1 MFLKLKRLFLK
12 ILLLLPMFFCSLVFS
27 EDFNLICEGERK
39 VRNLSGKKLNV
50 TNFESVLLKINDNA
64 MEYIGVNSGRSY
76 FFSNREYTAPKRPP
90 HEDIK
95 ITEQY
100 EYSTKKIRASQTI
113 ADSGNSE
120 ESSINLFSLDV
131 NLLTGELNETEI
143 TRNKKTNVKTM
154 SNNFQALCKKE
165 DRSY

>member
-1 MFLKLKRLFLK
+1 
-12 ILLLLPMFFCSLVFS
+12 MFFCSLASS

-39 VRNLSGKKLNV
+39 VHNLSGKEFNV
-50 TNFESVLLKINDNA
+50 TNFESVLLKINNNV

-76 FFSNREYTAPKRPP
+76 FFSNREYTSSKRPP

-100 EYSTKKIRASQTI
+100 QYTPKTIKASQII
-113 ADSGNSE
+113 ADTGDSE
-120 ESSINLFSLDV
+120 ESTINIFSLDV

-143 TRNKKTNVKTM
+143 TRNKKTNVKSL
-154 SNNFQALCKKE
+154 SNNFQALCKRE

>member
-1 MFLKLKRLFLK
+1 MK
-12 ILLLLPMFFCSLVFS
+12 ILVLLPIFFCTLAFS

-39 VRNLSGKKLNV
+39 VRNLSGKEFNV
-50 TNFESVLLKINDNA
+50 TSFESVLLKINNNV

-76 FFSNREYTAPKRPP
+76 LFSNREYKAPKWPP

-100 EYSTKKIRASQTI
+100 QYTPKTIKASQMI
-113 ADSGNSE
+113 ADTGDSE
-120 ESSINLFSLDV
+120 ESSINLLSLDV
-131 NLLTGELNETEI
+131 NLLTGELNETETI
-143 TRNKKTNVKTM
+143 RNKKTNVKSM
-154 SNNFQALCKKE
+154 SNNFQALCKRE

>member
-1 MFLKLKRLFLK
+1 MK
-12 ILLLLPMFFCSLVFS
+12 ILLILPIFFCSLAFG

-39 VRNLSGKKLNV
+39 VHYLSGKELNV
-50 TNFESVLLKINDNA
+50 TNFESVLLKINYNA

-76 FFSNREYTAPKRPP
+76 LFSNREYTAPKWPP

-100 EYSTKKIRASQTI
+100 QYTPKKIKASQMI
-113 ADSGNSE
+113 ADIGNGE

-143 TRNKKTNVKTM
+143 IRNKKTNVKSM
-154 SNNFQALCKKE
+154 SNNFQALCKRE

>member
-1 MFLKLKRLFLK
+1 MK
-12 ILLLLPMFFCSLVFS
+12 ILLILPIFFCSLAFS
-27 EDFNLICEGERK
+27 EDFNLICEGERQ

-50 TNFESVLLKINDNA
+50 TNFESVLLKINNNG

-100 EYSTKKIRASQTI
+100 QYTLKTIKASQMI
-113 ADSGNSE
+113 ADIGDSE
-120 ESSINLFSLDV
+120 ESNVNLFSLDV

-143 TRNKKTNVKTM
+143 TRNKKTNVKSM
-154 SNNFQALCKKE
+154 SNNFQALCKRE

>member
-1 MFLKLKRLFLK
+1 MK
-12 ILLLLPMFFCSLVFS
+12 ILLILPIFFCSLAFS

-39 VRNLSGKKLNV
+39 VRNLSSKEFNV
-50 TNFESVLLKINDNA
+50 TNFESVLLKINKNSMD
-64 MEYIGVNSGRSY
+64 YIGLNSGRSY
-76 FFSNREYTAPKRPP
+76 FLSNREYTAPKRPP

-100 EYSTKKIRASQTI
+100 EYSPKTIKASQTI
-113 ADSGNSE
+113 ADTGDSE
-120 ESSINLFSLDV
+120 QSSISLFSLDV

-143 TRNKKTNVKTM
+143 IRNKQTNVKSM
-154 SNNFQALCKKE
+154 SNNFQALCKRE

>member
-1 MFLKLKRLFLK
+1 MV
-12 ILLLLPMFFCSLVFS
+12 FCSFAFS

-39 VRNLSGKKLNV
+39 VRNLSGKEFDV
-50 TNFESVLLKINDNA
+50 TNFESVLLKINNNA

-76 FFSNREYTAPKRPP
+76 FFRNKEYTASKRPP

-100 EYSTKKIRASQTI
+100 QYTPKKIKASQTI

-120 ESSINLFSLDV
+120 ESSISLFSLDV

-143 TRNKKTNVKTM
+143 IHNKKTNVKSM
-154 SNNFQALCKKE
+154 SNNFQALCKRE

>member
-1 MFLKLKRLFLK
+1 
-12 ILLLLPMFFCSLVFS
+12 MFFCSLAFS

-39 VRNLSGKKLNV
+39 VHYLSGKEFNV
-50 TNFESVLLKINDNA
+50 TNFESVLLKINNNA

-76 FFSNREYTAPKRPP
+76 FFRNKEYTASKRPP

-100 EYSTKKIRASQTI
+100 EYSPKTIKASQTI

-120 ESSINLFSLDV
+120 ESSISLFSLDV

-143 TRNKKTNVKTM
+143 IRNKQTNVKSM
-154 SNNFQALCKKE
+154 SNNFQALCKRE

>member
-1 MFLKLKRLFLK
+1 MK
-12 ILLLLPMFFCSLVFS
+12 ILLILPIFFCSLAFG

-39 VRNLSGKKLNV
+39 VRNLSSKEFNV
-50 TNFESVLLKINDNA
+50 TNFESVLLKINKNSMD
-64 MEYIGVNSGRSY
+64 YIGLNSGRSY
-76 FFSNREYTAPKRPP
+76 FLSNREYTAPKRPP

-100 EYSTKKIRASQTI
+100 EYSSKKIKASQTI

-120 ESSINLFSLDV
+120 ESSISLFSLDV
-131 NLLTGELNETEI
+131 NLLSGELNETEI
-143 TRNKKTNVKTM
+143 IRNKQTNVKSM
-154 SNNFQALCKKE
+154 SNNFQALCKRE

>member
-1 MFLKLKRLFLK
+1 MK
-12 ILLLLPMFFCSLVFS
+12 ILLLLPTLFCSLAFS
-27 EDFNLICEGERK
+27 EGFNLVCEGERK
-39 VRNLSGKKLNV
+39 IRNLSGKEFNV
-50 TNFESVLLKINDNA
+50 TNFESVLLKINNNA

-76 FFSNREYTAPKRPP
+76 FFSNREYTSPKWPP

-100 EYSTKKIRASQTI
+100 QYTPKTIKASQMI
-113 ADSGNSE
+113 ADTGDSE
-120 ESSINLFSLDV
+120 ESSVSLLTLDV
-131 NLLTGELNETEI
+131 NLLTGEFNETEI
-143 TRNKKTNVKTM
+143 IRNKKTNVKSI

>member
-1 MFLKLKRLFLK
+1 MK
-12 ILLLLPMFFCSLVFS
+12 ILLILPIFFCSLAFS

-39 VRNLSGKKLNV
+39 VRNLSSKELNV
-50 TNFESVLLKINDNA
+50 TNFESVLLKINKNSMD
-64 MEYIGVNSGRSY
+64 YIGLNSGRSY
-76 FFSNREYTAPKRPP
+76 FLSNREYTAPKRPP

-100 EYSTKKIRASQTI
+100 DYSPKTIKASQTI

-120 ESSINLFSLDV
+120 ESSISLFSLDV

-143 TRNKKTNVKTM
+143 IRNKQTNVKSM
-154 SNNFQALCKKE
+154 SNNFQALCKRE

>member
-1 MFLKLKRLFLK
+1 
-12 ILLLLPMFFCSLVFS
+12 MFFCSLAFS

-39 VRNLSGKKLNV
+39 IRNFSGKEFNI
-50 TNFESVLLKINDNA
+50 TNFESVLLKINNNA

-90 HEDIK
+90 HEDIRIK
-95 ITEQY
+95 EQY
-100 EYSTKKIRASQTI
+100 QYTSKTIKASQMI
-113 ADSGNSE
+113 ADTGDSE
-120 ESSINLFSLDV
+120 QSSINLFSLVV

-143 TRNKKTNVKTM
+143 IRSKKTNVKSM
-154 SNNFQALCKKE
+154 SNNFQALCKRE

>member
-1 MFLKLKRLFLK
+1 MKSFFVK
-12 ILLLLPMFFCSLVFS
+12 ILLILPIFFCSLAFG

-39 VRNLSGKKLNV
+39 VRNLSSKEFNV
-50 TNFESVLLKINDNA
+50 TNFESVLLKINKNSMD
-64 MEYIGVNSGRSY
+64 YIGLNSGRSY
-76 FFSNREYTAPKRPP
+76 FLSNREYTAPKRPP

-100 EYSTKKIRASQTI
+100 EYSSKKIKASQTI

-120 ESSINLFSLDV
+120 ESSISLFSLDV
-131 NLLTGELNETEI
+131 NLLSGELNETEI
-143 TRNKKTNVKTM
+143 IRNKQTNVKSM
-154 SNNFQALCKKE
+154 SNNFQALCKRE

>member
-1 MFLKLKRLFLK
+1 
-12 ILLLLPMFFCSLVFS
+12 MFFSSLAFS
-27 EDFNLICEGERK
+27 ENFNLICEGERK
-39 VRNLSGKKLNV
+39 VRNLNSKDFNV
-50 TNFESVLLKINDNA
+50 TNFESVLLKVNKNSMD
-64 MEYIGVNSGRSY
+64 YIGLNSGRSY
-76 FFSNREYTAPKRPP
+76 FLSNREYTAPKRPP

-120 ESSINLFSLDV
+120 ESSISLFSLDV

-143 TRNKKTNVKTM
+143 IRNKQTNVKSM
-154 SNNFQALCKKE
+154 NNNFQALCKRE

>member
-1 MFLKLKRLFLK
+1 MK
-12 ILLLLPMFFCSLVFS
+12 ILLILPIFFCSLAFS

-39 VRNLSGKKLNV
+39 VRNLSSKEFNV
-50 TNFESVLLKINDNA
+50 TNFESILLKINKNSMD
-64 MEYIGVNSGRSY
+64 YIGLNSGRSY
-76 FFSNREYTAPKRPP
+76 FLSNREYTAPKRPP

-100 EYSTKKIRASQTI
+100 EYSPKTIKASQTI

-120 ESSINLFSLDV
+120 ESSISLFSLDV

-143 TRNKKTNVKTM
+143 IRNKKTNVKSM
-154 SNNFQALCKKE
+154 SNKFQALCKRE

>member
-1 MFLKLKRLFLK
+1 MK
-12 ILLLLPMFFCSLVFS
+12 ILLILPIFFCSIAFS

-39 VRNLSGKKLNV
+39 VRNLSGKEFNV
-50 TNFESVLLKINDNA
+50 TNFESVLLKINNNT

-76 FFSNREYTAPKRPP
+76 FFSNREYTAPKKPP

-95 ITEQY
+95 ISEQY
-100 EYSTKKIRASQTI
+100 QYTSKTIKASQMI
-113 ADSGNSE
+113 ADTGDSE

-143 TRNKKTNVKTM
+143 VRNKQTNVKSM
-154 SNNFQALCKKE
+154 SNNFQALCKRE
-165 DRSY
+165 GRSF

>member
-1 MFLKLKRLFLK
+1 MFVK
-12 ILLLLPMFFCSLVFS
+12 ILLILPVFFCSLAFG

-39 VRNLSGKKLNV
+39 VRNLSSKEFNI
-50 TNFESVLLKINDNA
+50 TNFESVLLKINKNS

-76 FFSNREYTAPKRPP
+76 FLSNREYTAPKRPP

-100 EYSTKKIRASQTI
+100 QYTLKTIKASQMI
-113 ADSGNSE
+113 ADIGDSE
-120 ESSINLFSLDV
+120 ESNVNLFSLDV

-143 TRNKKTNVKTM
+143 IRNKQTNVKSM
-154 SNNFQALCKKE
+154 NNNFQALCKRE

>member
-1 MFLKLKRLFLK
+1 M
-12 ILLLLPMFFCSLVFS
+12 
-27 EDFNLICEGERK
+27 CEGERK
-39 VRNLSGKKLNV
+39 VRNLSGKEFNI

-76 FFSNREYTAPKRPP
+76 FFRNKEYTASKRPP

-100 EYSTKKIRASQTI
+100 QYTPRTIKASQMI
-113 ADSGNSE
+113 ADTGDSE

-154 SNNFQALCKKE
+154 SNNFQALCKRE

>member
-1 MFLKLKRLFLK
+1 MKSLFVK
-12 ILLLLPMFFCSLVFS
+12 ILLILPMFFCSLAFG

-39 VRNLSGKKLNV
+39 VRNLSSKEFNV
-50 TNFESVLLKINDNA
+50 TNFESVLLKINKNSMD
-64 MEYIGVNSGRSY
+64 YIGLNSGRSY
-76 FFSNREYTAPKRPP
+76 FLSNREYTAPKRPP

-120 ESSINLFSLDV
+120 ESSISLFSLDV

-143 TRNKKTNVKTM
+143 IRNKKTNVKSM
-154 SNNFQALCKKE
+154 NNNFQALCKRE

>member
-1 MFLKLKRLFLK
+1 MK
-12 ILLLLPMFFCSLVFS
+12 ILLLLPIFFCSLAFS

-39 VRNLSGKKLNV
+39 VRNLSSKEFNV
-50 TNFESVLLKINDNA
+50 TNFESVLLKINKNSMD
-64 MEYIGVNSGRSY
+64 YIGLNSGRSY
-76 FFSNREYTAPKRPP
+76 FLSNREYTAPKRPP

-95 ITEQY
+95 ITDQY
-100 EYSTKKIRASQTI
+100 QYTPRTIKASQMI
-113 ADSGNSE
+113 ADTGDSE

-143 TRNKKTNVKTM
+143 TRNKKTNVKSM

>member
-1 MFLKLKRLFLK
+1 
-12 ILLLLPMFFCSLVFS
+12 MFFCSLAFG

-39 VRNLSGKKLNV
+39 VRNLSSKEFNI
-50 TNFESVLLKINDNA
+50 TNFESVLLKINKNSMD
-64 MEYIGVNSGRSY
+64 YIGLNSGRSY
-76 FFSNREYTAPKRPP
+76 FLSNREYTAPKRPP

-100 EYSTKKIRASQTI
+100 EYSTKKIKASLTI

-120 ESSINLFSLDV
+120 ESSISLFSLDV
-131 NLLTGELNETEI
+131 NLLSGELNETEI
-143 TRNKKTNVKTM
+143 IRNKQTNVKSM
-154 SNNFQALCKKE
+154 SNNFQALCKRE

>member
-1 MFLKLKRLFLK
+1 MK
-12 ILLLLPMFFCSLVFS
+12 ILLLLPIFFCSLAFS

-39 VRNLSGKKLNV
+39 VRNLSSKEFNV
-50 TNFESVLLKINDNA
+50 TNFESVLLKINKNSMD
-64 MEYIGVNSGRSY
+64 YIGLNSGRSY
-76 FFSNREYTAPKRPP
+76 FLSNREYTAPKRPP

-100 EYSTKKIRASQTI
+100 EYSPKTIKASQTI

-120 ESSINLFSLDV
+120 ESSISLFSLDV

-143 TRNKKTNVKTM
+143 IRNKKTNVNSM
-154 SNNFQALCKKE
+154 SNNFQALCKRE

>member
-1 MFLKLKRLFLK
+1 
-12 ILLLLPMFFCSLVFS
+12 MFFCSFAYS
-27 EDFNLICEGERK
+27 EDFNLICEGERE
-39 VRNLSGKKLNV
+39 VHNLMGTEFNV
-50 TNFESVLLKINDNA
+50 TNSESVLLKINNNA

-95 ITEQY
+95 ITEQF
-100 EYSTKKIRASQTI
+100 EYTTKKIKASLTI
-113 ADSGNSE
+113 ADTGNSK

-143 TRNKKTNVKTM
+143 IRNKQTNVKSM
-154 SNNFQALCKKE
+154 SNNFQALCKRE
-165 DRSY
+165 DR

>member
-1 MFLKLKRLFLK
+1 MK
-12 ILLLLPMFFCSLVFS
+12 ILLILPMFFCSLAFS

-39 VRNLSGKKLNV
+39 VSSLSGKKFNV
-50 TNFESVLLKINDNA
+50 TNFESVLLKINNNA

-100 EYSTKKIRASQTI
+100 QYTPKTIKASQMI
-113 ADSGNSE
+113 ADTGDSE

-143 TRNKKTNVKTM
+143 IRNKKTNVKSM
-154 SNNFQALCKKE
+154 SNNFQALCKRE

>member
-1 MFLKLKRLFLK
+1 MK
-12 ILLLLPMFFCSLVFS
+12 ILLILPIFFCSLAFS

-39 VRNLSGKKLNV
+39 VRNLSSKEFNV
-50 TNFESVLLKINDNA
+50 TNFESVLLKINKNSMD
-64 MEYIGVNSGRSY
+64 YIGLNSGRSY
-76 FFSNREYTAPKRPP
+76 FLSNREYTAPKRPP

-100 EYSTKKIRASQTI
+100 EYSPKTIKASQTI

-120 ESSINLFSLDV
+120 ESSISLFSLDV

>member
-1 MFLKLKRLFLK
+1 MP
-12 ILLLLPMFFCSLVFS
+12 IFFCSLAFS

-39 VRNLSGKKLNV
+39 VRNLSSKEFNV
-50 TNFESVLLKINDNA
+50 TNFESVLLKINKNSMD
-64 MEYIGVNSGRSY
+64 YIGLNSGRSY
-76 FFSNREYTAPKRPP
+76 FLSNREYTAPKRPP

-100 EYSTKKIRASQTI
+100 EYSPKTIKASQTI

-120 ESSINLFSLDV
+120 ESSISLFSLDI
-131 NLLTGELNETEI
+131 NLMTGKLKEKEI
-143 TRNKKTNVKTM
+143 ISYKKTNVK
-154 SNNFQALCKKE
+154 SVNNNFQALCKRE

>member
-1 MFLKLKRLFLK
+1 MK
-12 ILLLLPMFFCSLVFS
+12 ILLLLPIFFCSLAFS

-39 VRNLSGKKLNV
+39 VRNLSSKEFNV
-50 TNFESVLLKINDNA
+50 TNFESVLLKINKNSMD
-64 MEYIGVNSGRSY
+64 YIGLNSGRSY
-76 FFSNREYTAPKRPP
+76 FLSNREYTAPKRPP

-100 EYSTKKIRASQTI
+100 EYSPKTIKASQTI

-120 ESSINLFSLDV
+120 ESSISLFSLDV
-131 NLLTGELNETEI
+131 NLLTGELNEMEI
-143 TRNKKTNVKTM
+143 IRNIQTNVKSM
-154 SNNFQALCKKE
+154 SNNFQALCKRE

>member
-1 MFLKLKRLFLK
+1 MK
-12 ILLLLPMFFCSLVFS
+12 ILLLLPTFFCTLAFS

-39 VRNLSGKKLNV
+39 VRNLSGKEFNV
-50 TNFESVLLKINDNA
+50 TNFESVLLTINNNS

-100 EYSTKKIRASQTI
+100 QYTPKAIKASQTI

-120 ESSINLFSLDV
+120 ESSISLFSLDV

-143 TRNKKTNVKTM
+143 TRNKKTNVKSM
-154 SNNFQALCKKE
+154 SNNFQALCKRE